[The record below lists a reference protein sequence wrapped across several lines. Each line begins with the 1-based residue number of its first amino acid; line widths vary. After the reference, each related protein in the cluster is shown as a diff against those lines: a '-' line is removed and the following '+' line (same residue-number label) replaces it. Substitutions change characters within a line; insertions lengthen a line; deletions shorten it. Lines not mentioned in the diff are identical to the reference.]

1 MVQYASAYN
10 FIKIESLATSLNEK
24 IPWHSKVSQIFPYC
38 KKSLSQ
44 EYQECQS
51 PEDPF
56 FLKFSSKSQTGYI
69 CLVLVI
75 SQNEVYQS
83 GKKCLTKLLLGKLQ
97 FL

>member
-1 MVQYASAYN
+1 M
-10 FIKIESLATSLNEK
+10 
-24 IPWHSKVSQIFPYC
+24 
-38 KKSLSQ
+38 KKSHDIPRFLRYSLTVKNP
-44 EYQECQS
+44 YHKNIRNVRVLRIL
-51 PEDPF
+51 F